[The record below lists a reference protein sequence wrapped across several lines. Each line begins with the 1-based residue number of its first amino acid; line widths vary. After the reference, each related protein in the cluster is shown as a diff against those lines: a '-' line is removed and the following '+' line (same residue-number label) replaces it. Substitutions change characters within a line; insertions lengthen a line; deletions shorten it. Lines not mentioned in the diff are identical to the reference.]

1 MNCSARRFSSG
12 PELPCAGRRVL
23 EPTRHVPAPDPGAAL
38 SQGVGTGAA
47 VTRNTPGAALSWEVG
62 TGAAVTHDAPGAA
75 LRGPGAALSQE
86 VGTGAAVTHGA
97 PRGAL
102 HGPGATLNWEVGTR
116 ATLRRE
122 AGAPGGNRSRS
133 DTRRPRS
140 CPASGGGCCPR
151 SCPEPV
157 YYWLFLVI
165 SSWSSCTAPPS
176 TVGF

>member
-12 PELPCAGRRVL
+12 PELPCAGRQVL
-23 EPTRHVPAPDPGAAL
+23 EPMRHVPALDPGAAL
-38 SQGVGTGAA
+38 SQEVGTGAV

-75 LRGPGAALSQE
+75 LRGPGAALSRE

-97 PRGAL
+97 PGGAL
-102 HGPGATLNWEVGTR
+102 HGPGAALNWEVGTR
-116 ATLRRE
+116 ATVTRGAPRAALRRE
-122 AGAPGGNRSRS
+122 VGAPGGNRSRS

-165 SSWSSCTAPPS
+165 SS
-176 TVGF
+176 